1 MKMKLTGND
10 RIWGLATAGVMLSFF
25 IWGFQGSGPLIMLAI
40 IPYILLVLSLA
51 VPSKYQPHLF
61 SSVILIMAGVLVG
74 VSLEKLLGNIP
85 YIWWA
90 VCAWPLTAAA
100 AGLLRPFP
108 FLKKAFPLLR
118 MTAAGDAGKNEGRG
132 NVKNYRPQVIP
143 ILVLGL
149 ASTIGTAVAH
159 LFSLYGPDLYGSRKM
174 SESFGPV
181 GYAFLFW
188 IGSALSVLRFGPFKT
203 YLSKDREDGET

>member
-1 MKMKLTGND
+1 MKIRLTGND

-25 IWGFQGSGPLIMLAI
+25 IWGFQGSGPLILLAI

-51 VPSKYQPHLF
+51 VPSKYRPRLF

-74 VSLEKLLGNIP
+74 VSLEKLFGDIP

-108 FLKKAFPLLR
+108 FLKRAFPLLG
-118 MTAAGDAGKNEGRG
+118 MASAGDDGKNEGRG

-149 ASTIGTAVAH
+149 ASTIGTALAH

-188 IGSALSVLRFGPFKT
+188 IGSALAVLRFGPFKT
-203 YLSKDREDGET
+203 YLPKDREDGQT